1 MRERGYPTDADFER
15 RADDL
20 SVDHP
25 HLVENYRGA
34 HRLAEASRSRSIS
47 TEDQRQAMQHFRG
60 IFDELLGDEPVER
73 GGGDRAAGAYAP
85 RDT

>member
-1 MRERGYPTDADFER
+1 MRERGYPTEEGFDR

-34 HRLAEASRSRSIS
+34 HRLAGASRTRSIS
-47 TEDQRQAMQHFRG
+47 TEDQRQAMQYFRG
-60 IFDELLGDEPVER
+60 VFDELLGDEPVDR
-73 GGGDRAAGAYAP
+73 GGRRAAGAYAA